1 MKRINIIFTSINIL
15 TIATMLIQIGICYF
29 SDGYVS
35 ASPSVSFI
43 YAVLYIPPLV
53 LINVM
58 WKVICRKKEVQT
70 QFPET
75 PASNVLARDMVWT
88 KRVNIIFIA
97 LNIMTV
103 AAMLIHDLI
112 DIQGQNLSFTQ
123 NLFGFIWI
131 YYIIPLILIN
141 DAWFVIHMN
150 MKKTN

>member
-1 MKRINIIFTSINIL
+1 ME
-15 TIATMLIQIGICYF
+15 
-29 SDGYVS
+29 GY
-35 ASPSVSFI
+35 
-43 YAVLYIPPLV
+43 LQ
-53 LINVM
+53 
-58 WKVICRKKEVQT
+58 KKEVQT

-75 PASNVLARDMVWT
+75 PASNVLARDMAWT

-112 DIQGQNLSFTQ
+112 DIQGQNLSFIQ

-141 DAWFVIHMN
+141 DAWIVIRMN